1 MRVYKVEISD
11 ALISSALSTATI
23 VVVNT
28 RPEMVAKLAATLSQE
43 QFSSLQVTL
52 EHLFF
57 SLVSRNKWVTLN
69 GNLSGL
75 DDRQRNNLLRACVW
89 NASTSAAAI
98 EQCEQATVAVHDAIE
113 RCSVTGPA
121 NMVPLSSI
129 GA

>member
-1 MRVYKVEISD
+1 MVSFPLMRVYKVEISD

-57 SLVSRNKWVTLN
+57 HLFL
-69 GNLSGL
+69 
-75 DDRQRNNLLRACVW
+75 
-89 NASTSAAAI
+89 AI
-98 EQCEQATVAVHDAIE
+98 NE
-113 RCSVTGPA
+113 
-121 NMVPLSSI
+121 
-129 GA
+129 